1 MNKFIIA
8 DDHPLFREALA
19 SRLNKHWDRSVIV
32 ECGDFDQT
40 LAALADHADADIL
53 LLDLNMP
60 GSYELYG
67 LASLR
72 QQFPFLPIVIVSAT
86 DELETIS
93 RAMGYGAAG
102 FIPKS
107 ATSDL
112 LKEAIASVLEGDNWL
127 PAEYRNRL
135 RRLANEELEL
145 AHRVATLTPQQYKVL
160 CLVAEGWLN
169 KQIAYDLGI
178 TEATVKAHMTNIF
191 RRLNVT
197 NRTQAVILAS
207 RLQLDRKQKDKD
219 QASTGDGQSTD
230 SGQEASP

>member
-1 MNKFIIA
+1 MNKFIVA

-19 SRLNKHWDRSVIV
+19 SRLIKHWERAIIV
-32 ECGDFDQT
+32 ECGDFEET
-40 LAALADHADADIL
+40 LAALANHADADIL

-72 QQFPFLPIVIVSAT
+72 QQYPYLPIVIVSAT

-107 ATSDL
+107 ATSDVL
-112 LKEAIASVLEGDNWL
+112 NEAISSVLEGDNWL
-127 PAEYRNRL
+127 PLEYRNRL

-207 RLQLDRKQKDKD
+207 RLQLDKKRNE
-219 QASTGDGQSTD
+219 QADDDAQ
-230 SGQEASP
+230 QEAGEQPG

>member
-1 MNKFIIA
+1 MIMNKFIIA
-8 DDHPLFREALA
+8 DDHPLFREALVG
-19 SRLNKHWDRSVIV
+19 RLKKGWERAVII
-32 ECGDFDQT
+32 ECGDFEET
-40 LAALADHADADIL
+40 LQALASHSDADIL

-72 QQFPFLPIVIVSAT
+72 QQFPMLPIVIVSAT
-86 DELETIS
+86 EELETIS

-107 ATSDL
+107 ATSDVL
-112 LKEAIASVLEGDNWL
+112 SEAIDSVLEGDHWL
-127 PAEYRNRL
+127 PSDYRMRL
-135 RRLANEELEL
+135 RRIDAEELEL
-145 AHRVATLTPQQYKVL
+145 AHRVASLTPQQYRVL

-207 RLQLDRKQKDKD
+207 RLQLDSKNRAN
-219 QASTGDGQSTD
+219 ASNHHEQS
-230 SGQEASP
+230 

>member
-19 SRLNKHWDRSVIV
+19 GRLRKAWDRAIIV
-32 ECGDFDQT
+32 ECGDFEET
-40 LAALADHADADIL
+40 LQALSHHSDADIL

-72 QQFPFLPIVIVSAT
+72 QQFPMMPIVIVSAT
-86 DELETIS
+86 EELETIS
-93 RAMGYGAAG
+93 RAMGYGAVG

-107 ATSDL
+107 ATSDVL
-112 LKEAIASVLEGDNWL
+112 NEAINSVLEGDSWL
-127 PAEYRNRL
+127 PADFRKRL
-135 RRLANEELEL
+135 RRLDSEELEL
-145 AHRVATLTPQQYKVL
+145 AHRVASLTPQQYKVL

-207 RLQLDRKQKDKD
+207 RLQLDSKNAAK
-219 QASTGDGQSTD
+219 ATD
-230 SGQEASP
+230 ENQDS

>member
-19 SRLNKHWDRSVIV
+19 GRLRKHWDRSVVV
-32 ECGDFDQT
+32 ECGDFDET
-40 LAALADHADADIL
+40 LSALSSHADADIL

-60 GSYELYG
+60 GSFELYG

-72 QQFPFLPIVIVSAT
+72 QQYPMLPIVIVSAT
-86 DELETIS
+86 EELEIIS

-112 LKEAIASVLEGDNWL
+112 LNEAINSVLDGDVWL
-127 PAEYRNRL
+127 PTDYRNRL

-145 AHRVATLTPQQYKVL
+145 VHRVATLTPQQYRVL

-207 RLQLDRKQKDKD
+207 RLQLGGK
-219 QASTGDGQSTD
+219 SGDNSAEEAQSEK
-230 SGQEASP
+230 S

>member
-8 DDHPLFREALA
+8 DDHPLFRDALTG
-19 SRLNKHWDRSVIV
+19 RLRKAWERAVII
-32 ECGDFDQT
+32 ECGDFDET
-40 LAALADHADADIL
+40 LSALTSHSDADIL

-67 LASLR
+67 LAALR
-72 QQFPFLPIVIVSAT
+72 QQFPVLPIVIVSAT
-86 DELETIS
+86 EELETIS
-93 RAMGYGAAG
+93 RAMAYGAAG

-112 LKEAIASVLEGDNWL
+112 LNEAINSVLEGDNWL
-127 PAEYRNRL
+127 PADYRRRL
-135 RRLANEELEL
+135 RRLDSEELEL

-169 KQIAYDLGI
+169 KQIAFDLGI

-207 RLQLDRKQKDKD
+207 RLQLDSKKA
-219 QASTGDGQSTD
+219 ASEQ
-230 SGQEASP
+230 Q